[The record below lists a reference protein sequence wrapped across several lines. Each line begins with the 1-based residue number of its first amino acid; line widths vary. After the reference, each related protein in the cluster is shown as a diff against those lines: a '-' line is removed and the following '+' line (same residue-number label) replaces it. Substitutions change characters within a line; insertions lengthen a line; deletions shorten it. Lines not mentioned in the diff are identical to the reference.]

1 MTRSEILSK
10 SVSKDVFSNPTT
22 FENDCKKFEYFVAHP
37 KMMTVLTVVQIAV
50 FFVVSAVTSVC
61 NVVISSRTDC
71 GTLEE
76 PRDRVTRLFLE
87 IFDFFL

>member
-1 MTRSEILSK
+1 
-10 SVSKDVFSNPTT
+10 
-22 FENDCKKFEYFVAHP
+22 
-37 KMMTVLTVVQIAV
+37 MMMVLTVVQIAAT
-50 FFVVSAVTSVC
+50 FVVCAVTSVC

-87 IFDFFL
+87 IFDFFFCKNFQNCGKSGHIT